1 MRYIRR
7 QLEKQVLQAVKGF
20 PAVVLTGP
28 RRAGKTL
35 LLRRLFPKASYFLL
49 EDPDVVARLRADPQ
63 GFLDAVPTPQSSTR
77 CRTCRRCSR
86 SCVRRSTAGLG
97 AQASG
102 C

>member
-7 QLEKQVLQAVKGF
+7 QLEGQVLRAVKGF

-49 EDPDVVARLRADPQ
+49 EDPDAVARP
-63 GFLDAVPTPQSSTR
+63 
-77 CRTCRRCSR
+77 
-86 SCVRRSTAGLG
+86 G
-97 AQASG
+97 AARL
-102 C
+102 